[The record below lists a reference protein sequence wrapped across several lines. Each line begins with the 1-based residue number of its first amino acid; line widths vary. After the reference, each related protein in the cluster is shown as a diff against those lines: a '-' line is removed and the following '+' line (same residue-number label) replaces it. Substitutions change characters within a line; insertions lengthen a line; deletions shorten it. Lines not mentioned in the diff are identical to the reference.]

1 MPHCLSWDSFVYFS
15 KVNFR
20 TIFSFPPCLPPL
32 NPDRNTGGG
41 RGSKFLLCVIQLSTL
56 MSTYCVH
63 MLICLHN
70 VFNCCISAFR
80 DETCDCFLSERY
92 TAILSPVNMIRVLN
106 EWLSTRIFSYAVDF
120 VYVFVAVKWNAM
132 YIIVMWC
139 IWLYMYLLCTTD
151 SAFVHTCSEVVHCK
165 LYYMWKNWL
174 YVSKKRKKR
183 YTKWAVDVYFSHNR
197 TSYYKYNVI

>member
-1 MPHCLSWDSFVYFS
+1 
-15 KVNFR
+15 
-20 TIFSFPPCLPPL
+20 
-32 NPDRNTGGG
+32 
-41 RGSKFLLCVIQLSTL
+41 

-80 DETCDCFLSERY
+80 EETCDCFLSERY
-92 TAILSPVNMIRVLN
+92 TAILSPVNVIRVLN
-106 EWLSTRIFSYAVDF
+106 EWLSTWIFSYAVDF
-120 VYVFVAVKWNAM
+120 VCVFVAVKWNVM

-139 IWLYMYLLCTTD
+139 IWLYMYFLCTAD

-165 LYYMWKNWL
+165 LYYMWRNWL
-174 YVSKKRKKR
+174 YVSKTER

>member
-1 MPHCLSWDSFVYFS
+1 
-15 KVNFR
+15 
-20 TIFSFPPCLPPL
+20 
-32 NPDRNTGGG
+32 
-41 RGSKFLLCVIQLSTL
+41 

-92 TAILSPVNMIRVLN
+92 TAILSPVNVIRVLN

-120 VYVFVAVKWNAM
+120 VCVFVAVKWNAV
-132 YIIVMWC
+132 YIIVMWY
-139 IWLYMYLLCTTD
+139 IWLYMCLLCTTD

-174 YVSKKRKKR
+174 YVSKKDR
-183 YTKWAVDVYFSHNR
+183 YTKWAVDVYFSHNQQIHKMSCWCLFLSQSHIILQIQCHIIAVCCAAFQN
-197 TSYYKYNVI
+197 T